1 MDKNTLAGIYL
12 ILGPAVAKLI
22 EVIFTRSDRRFKLG
36 YNPFSLSP
44 MGWLLTLGWLG
55 AWVYGLFRMAG

>member
-44 MGWLLTLGWLG
+44 MGWLG